1 MKPMKKLRCLIICL
15 LLSLRVATGVFP
27 CFQNN
32 VSSEISVCDA
42 DEYPYND
49 IGGTN

>member
-32 VSSEISVCDA
+32 AGSEISVCEESFYD
-42 DEYPYND
+42 D
-49 IGGTN
+49 IERTN